1 MVPSRPCSYPV
12 VLGRPTLCCRNGQGC
27 SREGSAG
34 LVNPPLEGSPYCP
47 AASGHISPCFEG
59 EPVLQ
64 QADSEVDLFTL
75 KTKFQVPCRCFILPA
90 AAGDGCRVPQRLSAS
105 QAQDGLDAQPSSP
118 GPPPLALVASDFF
131 FFQSLS

>member
-59 EPVLQ
+59 EPVFQ

-75 KTKFQVPCRCFILPA
+75 KTKFQVHAGVSSYLQQLGMGAECCSSSQPHRPRTALMPSLCLP
-90 AAGDGCRVPQRLSAS
+90 
-105 QAQDGLDAQPSSP
+105 GL
-118 GPPPLALVASDFF
+118 LL
-131 FFQSLS
+131 LL